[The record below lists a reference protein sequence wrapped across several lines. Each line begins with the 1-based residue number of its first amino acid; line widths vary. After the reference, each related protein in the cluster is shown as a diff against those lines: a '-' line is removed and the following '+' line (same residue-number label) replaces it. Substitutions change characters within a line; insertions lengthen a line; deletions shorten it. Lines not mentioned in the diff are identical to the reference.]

1 MKRKKE
7 AEIFTLTVL
16 YLSFFF
22 HTCIHVDRQK
32 TKEIYVMKQERRQ
45 IHRLLIRK
53 EKKRKDMMTQY
64 PYNKPRDEKKER
76 KLTLQQN

>member
-1 MKRKKE
+1 MFFYNEKKKRSRK
-7 AEIFTLTVL
+7 IHSHRLI
-16 YLSFFF
+16 SIFFF

-64 PYNKPRDEKKER
+64 PYNKPRDEKKKES
-76 KLTLQQN
+76 